1 MKDNLE
7 IYNKYK
13 AVPDNALKP
22 FDNGRFKGTDI
33 NTMWRIKS
41 LTEAFGMV
49 GIGWY
54 YTIKRLW
61 IEETPNGEQFAF
73 AEIELFVKVDG
84 EWSKPISGSGGN
96 KLARE
101 TKDGTL
107 MTSDEAYKMAVTDA
121 FGVACKLLGFGAD
134 VYWENDRTKY
144 SESAQHEDKKAK
156 TAQSKSEPAS
166 MTLEQAMKMKSSQGT
181 LYSNLPDAQLKWII
195 ENSKVDRYVEAAVLV
210 LEDRQKKNRPTD
222 ELKPIEDDVPWI

>member
-1 MKDNLE
+1 MNNLE
-7 IYNKYK
+7 IYNRYK
-13 AVPDNALKP
+13 EVPKNALKP

-61 IEETPNGEQFAF
+61 IEETLNGEQFAF

-96 KLARE
+96 KLLRD
-101 TKDGTL
+101 TKDGTS

-144 SESAQHEDKKAK
+144 SENAQHEDKQAK
-156 TAQSKSEPAS
+156 TAQPSAERERL
-166 MTLEQAMKMKSSQGT
+166 TLEKALMFKTTKGK
-181 LYSNLPDAQLKWII
+181 LYSELTDDNLKYII
-195 ENSKVDRYVEAAVLV
+195 ENSKNDLSIEAATIV
-210 LEDRQKKNRPTD
+210 LEDRQMCED
-222 ELKPIEDDVPWI
+222 LKPLPEGEEGLPF